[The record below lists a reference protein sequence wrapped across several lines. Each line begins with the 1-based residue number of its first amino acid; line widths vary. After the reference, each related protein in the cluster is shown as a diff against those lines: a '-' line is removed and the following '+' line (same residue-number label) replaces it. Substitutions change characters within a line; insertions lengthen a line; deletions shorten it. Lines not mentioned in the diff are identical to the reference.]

1 MLTKLHTFS
10 LFGIQAIP
18 VEVEVDI
25 SPGAVP
31 KTILVG
37 LAEAAAKES
46 IHRIERALVNCG
58 FQRSYDKVV
67 INLSPAE
74 LPKEAASFD
83 LPVALGL
90 LSSSGQLPPDRVS
103 RIAATGELALDG
115 GLRRCKGALAMAIA
129 AKAAGSG
136 RLGRP
141 HGQRAG
147 SAVVEGLDVYAVDSL
162 AEAVGFFAG
171 TLELEPVV
179 FRWSDAL
186 AEAGGYDTDY
196 ADVKGQE
203 LAKRAVTVAAAGNHH
218 ILMLGPPG
226 TGKTLIAQRL
236 ATILPDLT
244 PEESLQTTQIYSPW
258 GDWGG
263 RTPCCSSVRSARR
276 TTRFRRRDLWAAEAC
291 RHQANSASPT
301 TACCFSTNS
310 PNSTA
315 ALWKCC
321 VNRLRR
327 GRLPSR
333 GRWVASP
340 FRPASCSSAPSIR
353 ARVDIGAIPDAIAI
367 AAPFRSNAI
376 SAS

>member
-1 MLTKLHTFS
+1 LPDNLATFPRADRMLTKLHTFS

-103 RIAATGELALDG
+103 RFAAVGELALDG

-129 AKAAGSG
+129 AKEAGLEG
-136 RLGRP
+136 LVVPTANARE
-141 HGQRAG
+141 A
-147 SAVVEGLDVYAVDSL
+147 AVVEGLDVYAVDSL
-162 AEAVGFFAG
+162 SEATGFYAG

-244 PEESLQTTQIYSPW
+244 PEESLQTTQIYSA
-258 GDWGG
+258 
-263 RTPCCSSVRSARR
+263 V
-276 TTRFRRRDLWAAEAC
+276 
-291 RHQANSASPT
+291 
-301 TACCFSTNS
+301 
-310 PNSTA
+310 
-315 ALWKCC
+315 
-321 VNRLRR
+321 
-327 GRLPSR
+327 GRLTGKDALLFQRPFRAPHHTVSEAGLVGGGSVPTPGELSLAHNGVPLLVFDRLPEITHLPGESNEKTPRRASR
-333 GRWVASP
+333 GVLLW
-340 FRPASCSSAPSIR
+340 SCSLPLLKLR
-353 ARVDIGAIPDAIAI
+353 
-367 AAPFRSNAI
+367 
-376 SAS
+376 